1 MKTLQQY
8 TGDGNEKPGL
18 RRAML
23 QRRQDLPPDAT
34 AEASAAVTRRVL
46 ALPHWTQAREI
57 LAYLPI
63 KGELD
68 TRALAERALAEGRR
82 LVLPRCRDGAPGELD
97 LGCVGCLDEAVPGHY
112 GIPEPPAGQC
122 LAPEAFAPD
131 LILVP
136 GLAFDRRGGRLGF
149 GGGYYDRLL
158 ARPMAAGAHVVG
170 LCYDFQLLDRLPV
183 QDWDRPVD
191 TVITEL
197 TTLRI
202 TL

>member
-1 MKTLQQY
+1 MQPHAST
-8 TGDGNEKPGL
+8 DIEKAML

-23 QRRQDLPPDAT
+23 ERRRALSPA
-34 AEASAAVTRRVL
+34 AVVAASAAVTRQVL
-46 ALPHWTQAREI
+46 ALPRWAGAREV

-68 TRALAERALAEGRR
+68 TRAIAETVLASGKR
-82 LVLPRCRDGAPGELD
+82 LLLPRCRDGAPGELD
-97 LGCVGCLDEAVPGHY
+97 LGCVGCLDEAIPGHY
-112 GIPEPPAGQC
+112 GIPEPPAGVC
-122 LAPEAFAPD
+122 RTPEAFAPD

-136 GLAFDRRGGRLGF
+136 GLAFDRQGGRLGF

-158 ARPMAAGAHVVG
+158 ALPMAADAHVVG
-170 LCYDFQLLDRLPV
+170 LGYAFQLLDRLPV
-183 QDWDRPVD
+183 QAWDRPVD

-202 TL
+202 AI